1 MSRLSA
7 FFNGCERHFG
17 VFYPEHYLVAMFP
30 SLGEA
35 DRARRRLCESGGHY
49 EDAIVAGGDEVVSF
63 ASEHLER
70 GGLWGLLMTELS
82 RAFGTEA
89 VYTDRDLEMARR
101 GAALLAVRCRT
112 HHDKTGVWQCLEA
125 SRPAVARYYAYG
137 GIEHLAGET

>member
-1 MSRLSA
+1 MSRLST

-30 SLGEA
+30 SMGEA
-35 DRARRRLCESGGHY
+35 NRARQRLYESGRRD
-49 EDAIVAGGDEVVSF
+49 EDAIVVAGEEVVSF
-63 ASEHLER
+63 ADEHLRR
-70 GGLWGLLMTELS
+70 GGLWGMLMTELS

-89 VYTDRDLEMARR
+89 VYADRDVEMARR

-112 HHDKTGVWQCLEA
+112 HQDKTGAWQCLEA
-125 SRPAVARYYAYG
+125 SRPATARYYSFG